1 MATVFDVAKYILQQI
16 GSVSGWKLQK
26 LCYYSQAWAIAWTE
40 NPLFEEDFE
49 AWSNGPV
56 CPVLFHEHQGRFMV
70 SYSDIIQGNPDNLT
84 TDEKDTINVV
94 LRDYAEMSPYE
105 LRELSHSEGPYII
118 ARNGLPVGI
127 PCNNVISKSSMGT
140 FYRSL

>member
-16 GSVSGWKLQK
+16 GSVSSWKLQK

-40 NPLFEEDFE
+40 KTLFDEDFE

-70 SYSDIIQGNPDNLT
+70 SYSDIIQDNPDNLT

-105 LRELSHSEGPYII
+105 LRELSHSEEPYII
-118 ARNGLPVGI
+118 ARNGLPDGI

-140 FYRSL
+140 FYGSL